1 VQAAIGGLDAE
12 MQEAEV
18 PTEVNI
24 DQHDIGNQLAVV
36 DYVEDIYTFY
46 HKIEVSSGG
55 RFGRFLDGSMLLM

>member
-1 VQAAIGGLDAE
+1 VQAACGGIDAE

-18 PTEVNI
+18 PVSNI

-46 HKIEVSSGG
+46 RKTEVSSGG
-55 RFGRFLDGSMLLM
+55 GFGRFLDGLMLLM

>member
-1 VQAAIGGLDAE
+1 MQAACGGIDAE
-12 MQEAEV
+12 MQEAEMPV
-18 PTEVNI
+18 SNI

-55 RFGRFLDGSMLLM
+55 RFGRFLDGSMLLI

>member
-1 VQAAIGGLDAE
+1 VQAACGGIDAE
-12 MQEAEV
+12 MQEAEMPV
-18 PTEVNI
+18 SNI

-55 RFGRFLDGSMLLM
+55 RFGRFLDGSMLLI

>member
-1 VQAAIGGLDAE
+1 MQAACGGIDAE
-12 MQEAEV
+12 MQEAEMPV
-18 PTEVNI
+18 SNI
-24 DQHDIGNQLAVV
+24 DEHDIGNQLAVV

>member
-1 VQAAIGGLDAE
+1 VQAACGGIDAE
-12 MQEAEV
+12 MQEAEMPV
-18 PTEVNI
+18 SNI

>member
-1 VQAAIGGLDAE
+1 MQAACGGIDAE

-18 PTEVNI
+18 PVSNI

-46 HKIEVSSGG
+46 RKIEVSSGR
-55 RFGRFLDGSMLLM
+55 RFGRFLDGSMILM

>member
-1 VQAAIGGLDAE
+1 MQAACGGIDAE
-12 MQEAEV
+12 MQEAEMPV
-18 PTEVNI
+18 SNI

>member
-1 VQAAIGGLDAE
+1 VQAACGGIDAE

-18 PTEVNI
+18 PVSSI

-46 HKIEVSSGG
+46 RKIEVSSAG
-55 RFGRFLDGSMLLM
+55 RFGRFLDGSVLLM

>member
-1 VQAAIGGLDAE
+1 MQAASGGIDAE

-18 PTEVNI
+18 PVSNI

-46 HKIEVSSGG
+46 RNTEVSSGG
-55 RFGRFLDGSMLLM
+55 RFGRFLDGSMLLV

>member
-1 VQAAIGGLDAE
+1 VQAACGGIDAE
-12 MQEAEV
+12 MQEAEMPV
-18 PTEVNI
+18 SNI
-24 DQHDIGNQLAVV
+24 DEHDIGNQLAVV

>member
-1 VQAAIGGLDAE
+1 VQAACGGIDAE

-18 PTEVNI
+18 PVSNI

-46 HKIEVSSGG
+46 HKTEVSSSG
-55 RFGRFLDGSMLLM
+55 RFGRFLDGLMLLM